1 MVSKHKFLPIPE
13 EAEQQPKPTAPK
25 SPPRDLDQTYSIRQQ
40 LSHPLAH
47 LNQRQFE
54 ISTGNRMLVRQ
65 LMQIQNRRSQHR
77 NFLVES
83 VNGQN
88 HYLIPAH
95 SRSQVQLTLKNTVQ
109 SVHVSFAS
117 QSLAKSVSQT
127 NLPARKATVLSQHR
141 ENLRMIRRLAM
152 TKSHVEGGL
161 QTASAAPVDL
171 NSSFL

>member
-1 MVSKHKFLPIPE
+1 MHEKK
-13 EAEQQPKPTAPK
+13 
-25 SPPRDLDQTYSIRQQ
+25 
-40 LSHPLAH
+40 LSMFAA
-47 LNQRQFE
+47 
-54 ISTGNRMLVRQ
+54 LVRQ

-95 SRSQVQLTLKNTVQ
+95 SRSQVQLTLNNTVQ

-127 NLPARKATVLSQHR
+127 NLPARKATVLRQHK
-141 ENLRMIRRLAM
+141 ENLRLIRRLAM

-171 NSSFL
+171 NSSFLQPTECSQSRRVDFKRIVTPVSECKTVPKKRQKVKSPVFGSPS